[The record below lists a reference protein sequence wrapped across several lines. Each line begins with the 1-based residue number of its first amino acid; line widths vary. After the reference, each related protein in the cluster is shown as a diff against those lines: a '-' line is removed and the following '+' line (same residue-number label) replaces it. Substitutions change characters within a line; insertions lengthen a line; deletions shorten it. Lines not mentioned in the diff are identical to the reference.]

1 MIAQIFPKEFQRYL
15 SLPVLGQL
23 MDLYAAWL
31 HDKHYTLR
39 SSQFEL
45 RMATRVCAYLKS
57 RGVRHVTDIREQ
69 HMQACYCLFRR
80 KFPNEAGSVRVLS
93 TFLIERGF
101 VRTPA
106 APESCRTDVYL
117 NGFRDHL
124 RDARGFATSTIR
136 QQVKVAAEF
145 LNYLRAEKRHF
156 RLSSLTVLDVEKFV
170 RRLGKRLGRVSLQK
184 SISTLRNFL
193 RFLAT
198 EGVVPSGLDHQIDT
212 PRVYRQERLPY
223 YLPWS
228 TVEALLRSIDRN
240 QAVGKRNYAMFCLM
254 TTYGLRACDV
264 VALTLDNIRWRS
276 GHISFCQRK
285 TGNPLEL
292 PLTPV
297 VSSALYDYLK
307 NVPRYGAFRQ
317 VFLRLKAPGGTLNGS
332 AVTEAFQACSRN
344 SGLTIP
350 FQGANCLRHSYAIH
364 LLRQGQ
370 SLKTIGDLLGHR
382 SPESTATY
390 IRLATDD
397 LREVALSMP
406 TPTKLQKE
414 GV

>member
-1 MIAQIFPKEFQRYL
+1 MIAQIYPKEFQRYL
-15 SLPVLGQL
+15 SLPLLGQL
-23 MDLYAAWL
+23 MDTYAAWL
-31 HDKHYTLR
+31 HDRHYTLR

-45 RMATRVCAYLKS
+45 RMAAHVCAYLQG
-57 RGVRHVTDIREQ
+57 RGIRHVTDIREQ

-101 VRTPA
+101 VRRPD
-106 APESCRTDVYL
+106 APESRRTDVYL
-117 NGFRDHL
+117 NDFRDHL
-124 RDARGFATSTIR
+124 RDARGFATSTIQ
-136 QQVKVAAEF
+136 QQVDVAAEF
-145 LNYLRAEKRHF
+145 LNCLRVEKWPH
-156 RLSSLTVLDVEKFV
+156 RLSSLTVLDIEKFV
-170 RRLGKRLGRVSLQK
+170 QGLGKRLGRVSLQK
-184 SISTLRNFL
+184 RISTLRNFL

-198 EGVVPSGLDHQIDT
+198 EGVVPPGLDHQIDT

-223 YLPWS
+223 YLPWP
-228 TVEALLRSIDRN
+228 TVEALLRSINRN
-240 QAVGKRNYAMFCLM
+240 HAVGKRNYAMFCLM

-264 VALTLDNIRWRS
+264 VALTLDNIRWRN
-276 GHISFCQRK
+276 GCISFCQRK

-307 NVPRYGAFRQ
+307 HVPRYGAYRQ
-317 VFLRLKAPGGTLNGS
+317 VFLRIKAPGGTLKAT

-382 SPESTATY
+382 SPESTAVY

-397 LREVALSMP
+397 LREVALPMP
-406 TPTKLQKE
+406 TPTERQKE
-414 GV
+414 GI